1 MPSRSKIVLVLQAK
15 ITMICPDKRY
25 GDYFSME
32 PAHLFRKC
40 PLLSTM
46 CKHPLY
52 LRHPLENQGAA
63 GTDDN
68 GRDVE

>member
-1 MPSRSKIVLVLQAK
+1 V
-15 ITMICPDKRY
+15 
-25 GDYFSME
+25 
-32 PAHLFRKC
+32 PARLFRKC

-46 CKHPLY
+46 CKYPLFDLY
-52 LRHPLENQGAA
+52 IRHALENQGA